1 MLPVRFRQIH
11 LMSNLPV
18 LLHITTVILISYGI
32 VRIMNRE
39 HKLIFIMLFPVRIS
53 RTPFLW
59 AITDR

>member
-1 MLPVRFRQIH
+1 
-11 LMSNLPV
+11 MSNLPV